1 MPVHQTPMGDLAL
14 MRIDADT
21 LFTYDPRG
29 RMLRT
34 NEPQSRPA
42 PRLFLG
48 RTSGGQVVRFG
59 EAVPNP
65 VAARLAEVVEREPP
79 ADELR
84 VPLSMR
90 AAIRAILERHAP
102 IANEGGGP
110 NYRFPASIA
119 QPAGAIEVTP
129 DNVEVVSD
137 TFPWLYQELAGLGPC
152 FAVMRDGTAVSIC
165 FSSRIGAQAMEAG
178 VFTLPGFR
186 GHGYAFSATAAW
198 GTAVRGLG
206 RIPLYSTAWENV
218 ASQGVARRLG
228 LIVYGATATWT

>member
-21 LFTYDPRG
+21 LFTYDARG
-29 RMLRT
+29 RMMRT
-34 NEPQSRPA
+34 NEPENRPA

-59 EAVPNP
+59 EAVPESI
-65 VAARLAEVVEREPP
+65 AERLAEVVERQPP
-79 ADELR
+79 TDDLR
-84 VPLSMR
+84 VPPSMR
-90 AAIRAILERHAP
+90 TAIRAILERHAP
-102 IANEGGGP
+102 IANEWGGP

-129 DNVEVVSD
+129 ANVEVVRD
-137 TFPWLYQELAGLGPC
+137 TFPWLYQELAGWGPC
-152 FAVMRDGTAVSIC
+152 FAVMRDGTAVSAC

-186 GHGYAFSATAAW
+186 GHGYAVSATAAW
-198 GTAVRGLG
+198 GAAVRGLG